1 MIFLF
6 TGNGKGKTTA
16 AIGMGVRAA
25 GHKKRAVMIKFM
37 KGIESG
43 EDLIKIPYFEIYKFG
58 RKEFVNLKNP
68 AEEDK
73 KMARMGFEFAKK
85 IAKEKPFLL
94 ILDEINVAASIGLLN
109 KKEIIDFI
117 KNLDVHVVLTGR
129 YAPKEFIEIAD
140 LVTEMKEIKHPYE
153 KGRKAEEGIEW

>member
-25 GHKKRAVMIKFM
+25 GHKKRVVMIKFM

-68 AEEDK
+68 AEEDR

>member
-16 AIGMGVRAA
+16 SIGMGVRAA
-25 GHKKRAVMIKFM
+25 GHNKRVVMIKFM
-37 KGIESG
+37 KGIDSG
-43 EDLIKIPYFEIYKFG
+43 EDLIKIPNFEIYKFG

-73 KMARMGFEFAKK
+73 KLAREGFEFAKK

-94 ILDEINVAASIGLLN
+94 ILDEINVAVHIGLLD
-109 KKEIIDFI
+109 KEEVINFVKDLEF
-117 KNLDVHVVLTGR
+117 HVVLTGR
-129 YAPKEFIEIAD
+129 YAPKEFIDLAD